1 MKEKQ
6 NQKAARPQ
14 KSTTD
19 GSAMPQ
25 QDTKDGGARPAKSST
40 MSRLYQKYKD
50 TVREE
55 LKKELNLKNIMMVP
69 KLEKIVINSGVG
81 EATQNIKLLD
91 KVMEELAAVTGQRPI
106 IRRAKKSIAAFRL
119 RAGMP
124 VGATV
129 TLRGMRMYEFMDRLV
144 SVVMPRVKDFRGV
157 SPKSFDG
164 RGNYT
169 IAIKD
174 QLVFPEINYSKVEK
188 IKGMSITFVT
198 SAQTDEMGRA
208 LLRHLGMPFRQ

>member
-1 MKEKQ
+1 M
-6 NQKAARPQ
+6 N
-14 KSTTD
+14 
-19 GSAMPQ
+19 
-25 QDTKDGGARPAKSST
+25 
-40 MSRLYQKYKD
+40 RLYEKYKD
-50 TVREE
+50 TVRDE

-69 KLEKIVINSGVG
+69 KLEKIVVNSGVG

-91 KVMEELAAVTGQRPI
+91 KVMEELSTVTGQRPI

-144 SVVMPRVKDFRGV
+144 SVVMPRIKDFRGV
-157 SPKSFDG
+157 SPRSFDG

-174 QLVFPEINYSKVEK
+174 QLVFPEISYSKVEK
-188 IKGMSITFVT
+188 VKGMSITFVT

-208 LLRHLGMPFRQ
+208 LLKHLGMPFRQ

>member
-1 MKEKQ
+1 
-6 NQKAARPQ
+6 
-14 KSTTD
+14 
-19 GSAMPQ
+19 
-25 QDTKDGGARPAKSST
+25 
-40 MSRLYQKYKD
+40 MSRLYEKYKD

-55 LKKELNLKNIMMVP
+55 LKKELDLKNIMMVP
-69 KLEKIVINSGVG
+69 KLEKIVVNSGVG

-91 KVMEELAAVTGQRPI
+91 KVMEELSAITGQRPI

-144 SVVMPRVKDFRGV
+144 SVVMPRIKDFRGL
-157 SPKSFDG
+157 SPRSFDG
-164 RGNYT
+164 SGNYT

-208 LLRHLGMPFRQ
+208 LLKHLGMPFRQ

>member
-1 MKEKQ
+1 
-6 NQKAARPQ
+6 
-14 KSTTD
+14 
-19 GSAMPQ
+19 
-25 QDTKDGGARPAKSST
+25 

-69 KLEKIVINSGVG
+69 KLEKIVVNSGVG

-91 KVMEELAAVTGQRPI
+91 KVMEELATITGQRPI

-129 TLRGMRMYEFMDRLV
+129 TLRGIRMYEFMDRLV
-144 SVVMPRVKDFRGV
+144 SVVMPRIKDFRGV
-157 SPKSFDG
+157 SPRSFDG

-174 QLVFPEINYSKVEK
+174 QLVFPEISYSKVEK
-188 IKGMSITFVT
+188 VKGMSITFVT

-208 LLRHLGMPFRQ
+208 LLKHLGMPFRQ

>member
-1 MKEKQ
+1 M
-6 NQKAARPQ
+6 N
-14 KSTTD
+14 
-19 GSAMPQ
+19 
-25 QDTKDGGARPAKSST
+25 
-40 MSRLYQKYKD
+40 RLYEKYKD
-50 TVREE
+50 TVKEE

-91 KVMEELAAVTGQRPI
+91 KVMEELATVTGQRPI

-129 TLRGMRMYEFMDRLV
+129 TLRGIRMYEFMDRMI
-144 SVVMPRVKDFRGV
+144 SVVMPRIKDFRGV
-157 SPKSFDG
+157 SPRSFDG

-169 IAIKD
+169 FAITD
-174 QLVFPEINYSKVEK
+174 QLVFPEISYSKVEK
-188 IKGMSITFVT
+188 IKGMSVTFVT

-208 LLRHLGMPFRQ
+208 LLKHLGMPFRQ